1 MWGEEHE
8 ETGQRAGAGSLG
20 SPSRCGKAEGTSSL
34 TSWNGGSRG
43 VTHSCVRTTTSSK
56 EKATATARPRSR
68 FSRIVATKVTSQ
80 MSYKQTAADRI
91 RRGHWG

>member
-34 TSWNGGSRG
+34 TSWNGGL
-43 VTHSCVRTTTSSK
+43 
-56 EKATATARPRSR
+56 E
-68 FSRIVATKVTSQ
+68 
-80 MSYKQTAADRI
+80 
-91 RRGHWG
+91 RGHSQLRADHHEQQGEGHCHRQAQVQVQQNGGHKGHQPDELQTDSGR